1 MNAAALTFAPA
12 FHYILTEC
20 LRRVRRNFSA
30 NVVPVES
37 V

>member
-1 MNAAALTFAPA
+1 MHAVALTFTPA

-20 LRRVRRNFSA
+20 LRRMRRNFSVNA
-30 NVVPVES
+30 SSVES

>member
-1 MNAAALTFAPA
+1 MHALALTSTPA

-20 LRRVRRNFSA
+20 LRRVRRNFSV
-30 NVVPVES
+30 NVGLVES